1 MGADLIAALAGMLI
15 PPAYDFIKKKFIKT
29 ENDTPERTAGTL
41 ATTKPEVLPS
51 YIESLAKL
59 YAAQTQFFNRDIS
72 GTPSQWITDLRAA
85 IRPMIVI
92 LSVVALTS
100 SWALQIPIEEG
111 IRIPLSTYIGAW
123 MTSRLM

>member
-72 GTPSQWITDLRAA
+72 GTPSQWIIDLRAA

-92 LSVVALTS
+92 LSVVAFTG
-100 SWALQIPIEEG
+100 SWALQIPLEEG
-111 IRIPLSTYIGAW
+111 IRIPMSTYIGAW